1 MHEPY
6 YTNATKNTTVY
17 TTRIRKQRT
26 KQLLQTYLKIIR
38 LYEKNEIL
46 GIHVVLIRPAY
57 MGERPNKSNH
67 FDSVIPNE
75 LMFNS
80 VS

>member
-38 LYEKNEIL
+38 LYEHNEIL
-46 GIHVVLIRPAY
+46 GIHVVLIRPA
-57 MGERPNKSNH
+57 
-67 FDSVIPNE
+67 
-75 LMFNS
+75 
-80 VS
+80 